1 MQGIRSIIRKKLNKL
16 GLRKK
21 FDELE
26 IRSLTKK
33 FLKEHIKNIKA
44 EEINYFNGSLMIQA
58 RNATEANELYFFQE
72 ELKFFLEKESYKIR
86 KIRIIS

>member
-1 MQGIRSIIRKKLNKL
+1 MQGIKGLIRKKLNNL

-26 IRSLTKK
+26 IRSLTAN

-44 EEINYFNGSLMIQA
+44 ESIDYFNGSLMIRA
-58 RNATEANELYFFQE
+58 RNAVEANELYFFQE
-72 ELKFFLEKESYKIR
+72 ELKFYLEKEGYKIK

>member
-1 MQGIRSIIRKKLNKL
+1 MQGIKSLIRKKLNNL

-26 IRSLTKK
+26 IKSLVMR
-33 FLKEHIKNIKA
+33 FFEEHIKSIKPQS
-44 EEINYFNGSLMIQA
+44 IDYFNGSVMIQA
-58 RNATEANELYFFQE
+58 RNSIEANEINFFQE
-72 ELKFFLEKESYKIR
+72 EMKFFLEKEGYKIK